1 MNEISIGLIFLFIVF
16 CVYVSYNEDN
26 VPLIINIIAYITV
39 VALII
44 GSIILAA
51 YGFGSLFLE
60 ALDKLCGMYWED

>member
-1 MNEISIGLIFLFIVF
+1 MSEIVIGLIFLFFVF
-16 CVYVSYNEDN
+16 CVYISYKEDD
-26 VPLIINIIAYITV
+26 VPLIIDIIAYITI

-60 ALDKLCGMYWED
+60 ALDE